1 MRITIYVKVKQLEL
15 MKRFLDGE
23 EIQSQ
28 IKWQYE
34 RFDIDFSTYVEITI
48 SYDDYVRL
56 NS

>member
-1 MRITIYVKVKQLEL
+1 MKITIYVRVKHLDL

-28 IKWQYE
+28 INWQHEQY
-34 RFDIDFSTYVEITI
+34 DIDFYTYVQVTI

-56 NS
+56 VG